1 MKKFFALV
9 SMLLIF
15 SVFLGACAPS
25 QPAAPAEEQPAVE
38 EPAAEEPAAEP
49 QAEAVEPSVEVVGQG
64 KGLIAYSQAGM
75 ENEWRAMNTKEMEKA
90 ARQAGYDFVWTNA
103 NSDPAKQLA
112 DVESLLA
119 QKPDL
124 LVIAPLEYEALA
136 PVPEMAKKAG
146 VPLIVVDRALK
157 GEPGT
162 DNYLV
167 LLTTDFVDTGR
178 QVAED
183 VVDEL
188 TKKYGEPKGK
198 LLHIQGTKGA
208 SPVIDEE
215 TGINEVLSKYPNIE
229 IVATCDGQYSREP
242 GRKCTEDLLQAFPA
256 GSIDGIIY
264 DSDDMAVGGI
274 QAIQAAGREELK
286 GWLWGKDGIVDG
298 LQAMIDGWMTF
309 SVQTPPFFGAST
321 MEKWQNYLDKESL
334 GDPVQYVPKE
344 TFDNDTPEQI
354 ERLEERIKELEEM
367 GVGCC

>member
-1 MKKFFALV
+1 MKKLLKVLAVVLML
-9 SMLLIF
+9 SMVL
-15 SVFLGACAPS
+15 SACAS
-25 QPAAPAEEQPAVE
+25 PAAPTAVDN
-38 EPAAEEPAAEP
+38 
-49 QAEAVEPSVEVVGQG
+49 AEATNVPAGEGTQG
-64 KGLIAYSQAGM
+64 KGLIAFSQAGM
-75 ENEWRAMNTKEMEKA
+75 ENEWRAMNTKEMEQA
-90 ARQAGYDFVWTNA
+90 ARDAGYEFVWTNA

-119 QKPDL
+119 QNPVL

-157 GEPGT
+157 GDPGT
-162 DNYLV
+162 DNYLA

-183 VVDEL
+183 VVEEL
-188 TKKYGEPKGK
+188 TKKNGAPKGK
-198 LLHIQGTKGA
+198 LLHVMGTKGA

-215 TGINEVLSKYPNIE
+215 TGITEVLSQYPEIE
-229 IVATCDGQYSREP
+229 IVSTCDGQYSREP

-274 QAIQAAGREELK
+274 QAIKAAGREELK
-286 GWLWGKDGIVDG
+286 GYIWGKDGIVDG

-309 SVQTPPFFGAST
+309 SVQTPPFFGESA
-321 MEKWQNYLDKESL
+321 MELFQNHLDGKSVGE
-334 GDPVQYVPKE
+334 PVQFVPKE
-344 TFDNDTPEQI
+344 TFDNDSDEQI
-354 ERLEERIKELEEM
+354 QRLQDRIDELKEM

>member
-1 MKKFFALV
+1 MKKTLFVV
-9 SMLLIF
+9 SVMVIL
-15 SVFLGACAPS
+15 SVILSACAP
-25 QPAAPAEEQPAVE
+25 AATPVAS
-38 EPAAEEPAAEP
+38 EPEAP
-49 QAEAVEPSVEVVGQG
+49 QATEAAAAQDQG
-64 KGLIAYSQAGM
+64 KGLIVYAQAGM
-75 ENEWRAMNTKEMEKA
+75 ENEWRAMNTKEMEEAAKA
-90 ARQAGYDFVWTNA
+90 AGYDFVWTNA

-119 QKPDL
+119 QKPAL

-157 GEPGT
+157 GDPGT

-178 QVAED
+178 QVAMD
-183 VVDEL
+183 VVEEL
-188 TKKYGEPKGK
+188 TKKNGAPKGK
-198 LLHIQGTKGA
+198 LLHIMGTKGA

-215 TGINEVLSKYPNIE
+215 KGILEVLAEYPEIE

-274 QAIQAAGREELK
+274 QAIKAAGREELK
-286 GWLWGKDGIVDG
+286 GYLWGKDGIIDG
-298 LQAMIDGWMTF
+298 LQAMIDGWITF

-321 MEKWQNYLDKESL
+321 IEKWNLYLDKQSL

-344 TFDNDTPEQI
+344 AFDNDTPEQI
-354 ERLEERIKELEEM
+354 QRLKDRIKELQDL